1 MFFLLEKTCKRKK
14 ISKYVGIYVNVFEF
28 LVTDIIV
35 PSVTTGSM
43 IIIYFINRCSSW
55 TYNFVYYLDLYTR

>member
-28 LVTDIIV
+28 LVTDVIV
-35 PSVTTGSM
+35 PSVTT
-43 IIIYFINRCSSW
+43 
-55 TYNFVYYLDLYTR
+55 